1 MFFNRDS
8 PLRYRGNWWGI
19 ELTSAR
25 ILIVD
30 DDKDITRIFKM
41 GLERRGF
48 IVTTFNDANLA
59 LKNAALGSYDLALFD
74 IRMPTL
80 DGYKL
85 FEEFTKQDPKT
96 NVCFLT
102 AFDLTQEDH
111 ERFTSD
117 RRMKG
122 FINKPLGFAELVT
135 KINQAIKN

>member
-1 MFFNRDS
+1 
-8 PLRYRGNWWGI
+8 
-19 ELTSAR
+19 LTSAR

-30 DDKDITRIFKM
+30 DDKDITRVFKM

-59 LKNAALGSYDLALFD
+59 IKNTAQESFDLALFD
-74 IRMPTL
+74 ISMPNL
-80 DGYKL
+80 DGYEL
-85 FEEFTKQDPKT
+85 FEEFTKHDPKT

-102 AFDLTQEDH
+102 AFDLTPEDH

-122 FINKPLGFAELVT
+122 FINKPLGFAELIT
-135 KINQAIKN
+135 RINQAIKS